1 MFSYLLLIV
10 LAMDFNSS
18 IQTVTIAAGFNIS
31 TMTIPVTNDDIVE
44 GGETFT
50 MSLSVPSSLGP
61 EIITGTITSATVT
74 IVDTTSE
81 YCCYVVII

>member
-1 MFSYLLLIV
+1 
-10 LAMDFNSS
+10 MDFNSS

-31 TMTIPVTNDDIVE
+31 TMNIPVTNDDIVE

-81 YCCYVVII
+81 YCSYVVII